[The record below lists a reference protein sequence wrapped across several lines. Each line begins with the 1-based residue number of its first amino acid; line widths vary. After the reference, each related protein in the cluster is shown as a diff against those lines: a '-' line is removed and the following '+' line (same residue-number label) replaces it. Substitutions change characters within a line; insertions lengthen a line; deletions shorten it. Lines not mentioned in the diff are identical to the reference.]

1 MEVIQ
6 KYDLND
12 PILFRNF
19 QKKNKVT
26 DAPYHVI
33 ENVFDSTQVKNILDI
48 LSSYD
53 DSAIDTE
60 QFKNNEHLKWVYIK
74 CRDSELDSP
83 YNISKLVPE
92 FKLYDDMIIEACLQ
106 ANRSIWNL
114 DINGVITTKY
124 LIYEQDKYSDWHTD
138 GAFGIH
144 ADISSDI
151 MWRKLSATVAL
162 TEDEYE
168 GGELEM
174 VLSSTPSTSY
184 VKIKQSK
191 GSILL
196 FPPFINHR
204 IAPVTRGIRKTLV
217 YWFCGPRWK

>member
-1 MEVIQ
+1 MEVIN

-74 CRDSELDSP
+74 CRD
-83 YNISKLVPE
+83 
-92 FKLYDDMIIEACLQ
+92 
-106 ANRSIWNL
+106 
-114 DINGVITTKY
+114 
-124 LIYEQDKYSDWHTD
+124 
-138 GAFGIH
+138 
-144 ADISSDI
+144 
-151 MWRKLSATVAL
+151 
-162 TEDEYE
+162 
-168 GGELEM
+168 
-174 VLSSTPSTSY
+174 
-184 VKIKQSK
+184 
-191 GSILL
+191 
-196 FPPFINHR
+196 
-204 IAPVTRGIRKTLV
+204 
-217 YWFCGPRWK
+217 